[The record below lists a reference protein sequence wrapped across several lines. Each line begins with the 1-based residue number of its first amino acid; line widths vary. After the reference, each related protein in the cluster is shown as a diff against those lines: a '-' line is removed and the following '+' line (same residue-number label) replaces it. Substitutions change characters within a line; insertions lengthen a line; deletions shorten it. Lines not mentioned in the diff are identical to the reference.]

1 MDTALLDALVTEFE
15 QIHIDRVEAPTPD
28 QIKGWADDLHKEFS
42 LTDEEREEL
51 YLRLRTHGRVTQDDV
66 EAVENRE
73 VQQIA
78 AGQGVRRKDMTPA
91 ERRAHD
97 RATARRR
104 MSAYRKRTRKDAEN
118 VERAKQPLDPVRMRF
133 SLQAVALIMDLVE
146 KVVTA
151 RYNKVRRVLGDVY
164 VGDIASE
171 TVIGLAEGMARSDH
185 RVESLIIAADWLS
198 KQPGIPEVPVEAPV
212 GAKFIMSVLM
222 RQATVQIANN
232 YRQNVVR
239 VESMELRQDPTTGEW
254 KEMLVV
260 KDVTLASLE
269 YLDTILSSQYMGGI
283 DTLIANSKA
292 DGGLS
297 MVGTKFQIPGEPNR
311 LFARQII
318 DSAITARGLDWLTD
332 MLLDDEN
339 VRSDGTFKWAENA
352 DTIIE
357 TMLKVDPRQ
366 VSDDARVRRD
376 LAQRITKRAYQY
388 LLDVVYAARGL
399 SSDPRVLVEVTGGEH
414 HPVPRI
420 MAAAERAMAV
430 EEMDLLGDRQWQ
442 YHSVARLEEVVK
454 ITDDPQ
460 KLMREKAR
468 IAALAIEEILG

>member
-1 MDTALLDALVTEFE
+1 MDTALLDALVVEFE
-15 QIHIDRVEAPTPD
+15 QIHTDLIEAPTPD
-28 QIKGWADDLHKEFS
+28 HIRGWAEDLHREFT

-51 YLRLRTHGRVTQDDV
+51 YLRLRTVGRVTQDDLDTV
-66 EAVENRE
+66 DDYE
-73 VQQIA
+73 VQEVA

-97 RATARRR
+97 RATAARR
-104 MSAYRKRTRKDAEN
+104 MKQYRKRLRKDAEN
-118 VERAKQPLDPVRMRF
+118 VERAKQPLDPTRMRF
-133 SLQAVALIMDLVE
+133 SLEAVALIMDLVE

-198 KQPGIPEVPVEAPV
+198 KQPGIPEVPIEAPV

-254 KEMLVV
+254 KDMLVV

-269 YLDTILSSQYMGGI
+269 YLDTILSSQFMGGL

-297 MVGTKFQIPGEPNR
+297 MVGAKFQIPGEPNR

-332 MLLDDEN
+332 LLLDDDN
-339 VRSDGTFKWAENA
+339 VRSDGTFKWAEHA

-357 TMLKVDPRQ
+357 TMLNIDPVQ
-366 VSDDARVRRD
+366 ASDDERVRRD
-376 LAQRITKRAYQY
+376 LAQRITKQAYQY

-399 SSDPRVLVEVTGGEH
+399 ASDPMVLAEVTGGEH
-414 HPVPRI
+414 HPTPRI
-420 MAAAERAMAV
+420 MAAADRAV
-430 EEMDLLGDRQWQ
+430 RLDDMDMPGARPWQ

-454 ITDDPQ
+454 ITDDPR
-460 KLMREKAR
+460 KLMREKSR
-468 IAALAIEEILG
+468 NAALAMEEILG